1 MKLYYTLTKP
11 GIVLGNLMT
20 AAAGFFL
27 ASGGHLDYGL
37 GAAVLIG
44 LALIMASASVFNNYL
59 DRESDGKM
67 ERTKQRPLVK
77 KAISTL
83 HALLFAAGLGIS
95 GIGVLWAWT
104 NWLALSIAL
113 AGFVIYVILYFIL
126 KRRSEHAT
134 LMGSLAGAVPPVVG
148 YCAVTDRLDA
158 GALILFL
165 ILLLWQMPHFF
176 AIAVYRIDDYAAAS
190 IPVLPVKKG
199 IEATKVQMLLYIVA
213 FIATVPLLTLFH
225 YAGYTYLIVVA
236 LFGMVWLGLGFRG
249 FVNDN
254 PQQWARKM
262 FRFSLV
268 TILVLCL
275 MMAVDSY

>member
-11 GIVLGNLMT
+11 GIVFGNLMT

-44 LALIMASASVFNNYL
+44 LALIMASAGVFNNYL
-59 DRESDGKM
+59 DCESDSKM

-77 KAISTL
+77 KAISTS

-95 GIGVLWAWT
+95 GVGVLWGWT
-104 NWLALSIAL
+104 NRLALSIAL
-113 AGFVIYVILYFIL
+113 AGFIIYVVLYFIL
-126 KRRSEHAT
+126 KRRSEYAT

-148 YCAVTDRLDA
+148 YCAVTDHLDA

-176 AIAVYRIDDYAAAS
+176 AIAVYRIEDYAAAS

-225 YAGYTYLIVVA
+225 YAGYAYLIVVA
-236 LFGMVWLGLGFRG
+236 LVGIAWLGLGFKG

-262 FRFSLV
+262 FHFSLV
-268 TILVLCL
+268 TILVLCV
-275 MMAVDSY
+275 MMAVDPY